1 MFKEIKEK
9 YYIKKML
16 ALIEKYEFIT
26 EKISER
32 LFLIKDVD
40 GVLVEIYFNPKGF
53 LQYLIINE
61 GHSWHPKLG
70 CNVSCIEAEYLSLKS
85 ILKDAIHNFFGQKYV
100 PEQQLWNE
108 KMFNLFYERKVHA
121 DTILKDDWWKLRNSK

>member
-1 MFKEIKEK
+1 MFKKVKEK

-16 ALIEKYEFIT
+16 ALVEKYEFIT

-53 LQYLIINE
+53 LQYLII
-61 GHSWHPKLG
+61 
-70 CNVSCIEAEYLSLKS
+70 
-85 ILKDAIHNFFGQKYV
+85 
-100 PEQQLWNE
+100 
-108 KMFNLFYERKVHA
+108 
-121 DTILKDDWWKLRNSK
+121 

>member
-1 MFKEIKEK
+1 MFKKVREK

-61 GHSWHPKLG
+61 LIYMHRNMMVG
-70 CNVSCIEAEYLSLKS
+70 
-85 ILKDAIHNFFGQKYV
+85 
-100 PEQQLWNE
+100 
-108 KMFNLFYERKVHA
+108 FYGM
-121 DTILKDDWWKLRNSK
+121 TQM